1 MFCLGRGKKNK
12 NLGPMLAAGLAVMA
26 GTLMPI
32 LFGMLFMLAGKA
44 IMTSLMAI
52 TISGLLGL
60 KTLFSKHEGGGH
72 VKAYSA
78 PSPHYTEAQFEQEL
92 GVYKGETEAKMHST
106 AANYYAGESNLSS
119 YYKGEQQS
127 NGSNQPE
134 YYVPAGAG
142 VNPKFHG
149 NHSENNKIAAEKDG

>member
-1 MFCLGRGKKNK
+1 
-12 NLGPMLAAGLAVMA
+12 MLAAGLAVMA

-92 GVYKGETEAKMHST
+92 GIFKGQTEAKMHST
-106 AANYYAGESNLSS
+106 AANYYTGESNLSG
-119 YYKGEQQS
+119 YYKGEQQI

-134 YYVPAGAG
+134 YYVAASAGAS
-142 VNPKFHG
+142 PKFHG
-149 NHSENNKIAAEKDG
+149 NHNENNKITVDKND